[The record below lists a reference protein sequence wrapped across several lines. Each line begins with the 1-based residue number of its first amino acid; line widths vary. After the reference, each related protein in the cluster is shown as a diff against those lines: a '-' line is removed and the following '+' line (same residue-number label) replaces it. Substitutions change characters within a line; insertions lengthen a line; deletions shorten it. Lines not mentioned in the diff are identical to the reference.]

1 MKIFIVLCLVSAAF
15 AEGDLG
21 GYGGGYIAAP
31 IVAKSVHINTGQHRF
46 VKFFV
51 ESELWFG
58 SDCVLLDR
66 F

>member
-21 GYGGGYIAAP
+21 GYGGGYGGHIAAAP

-46 VKFFV
+46 VKFF
-51 ESELWFG
+51 FG
-58 SDCVLLDR
+58 SKL
-66 F
+66 